1 MNTQLTD
8 MHIRFVVKIG
18 KESHKRAGKTIP
30 GFHPSPSLKG
40 QQHTWLVNALVDK
53 TTSIIGENKIGVEI
67 SVLLSTRFQKQ
78 GRAAVWS

>member
-8 MHIRFVVKIG
+8 MHIKFVVKIG
-18 KESHKRAGKTIP
+18 EESHKRAGQTIL
-30 GFHPSPSLKG
+30 GFHQSPSLKG

-53 TTSIIGENKIGVEI
+53 TTLIIGENKIWVEI

-78 GRAAVWS
+78 GRAAVWI